1 MLKFIYI
8 IFHVQCS
15 VSCGGD
21 GVQSRRV
28 TCEQGSTHILQ
39 DTLCNSTERPLVRQA
54 CNNGPCQSKRRWR
67 VDPWQ
72 SVRRNRWYERYN
84 KMLQER
90 RYREQLRIR
99 NQVME
104 GYQSQI
110 RDRNRQDYQSQIR
123 DRNNQG
129 YQSQD
134 RDRNHQGYLNQSR
147 DRNREN
153 YDRRNYWANLYRQRR
168 RQF

>member
-1 MLKFIYI
+1 MLTFIYI

-39 DTLCNSTERPLVRQA
+39 DTLCNGTQRPLVRQA
-54 CNNGPCQSKRRWR
+54 CNNGPCQSKRCWR

-72 SVRRNRWYERYN
+72 SVRRSRWYERYN

-90 RYREQLRIR
+90 QYREQLRIR
-99 NQVME
+99 NQVRE
-104 GYQSQI
+104 GFQSQI
-110 RDRNRQDYQSQIR
+110 
-123 DRNNQG
+123 
-129 YQSQD
+129 